1 MNTKGVISKINEA
14 NKTELLF
21 MRKALFASFIKNLQ
35 KEESEGMYF
44 VSLITLLEFER
55 LARHLIEQEIIK
67 N

>member
-14 NKTELLF
+14 NKTELLY
-21 MRKALFASFIKNLQ
+21 MRKALFASLIKNLQ

-44 VSLITLLEFER
+44 VSLVTLLEFER
-55 LARHLIEQEIIK
+55 LARHLIEQDIVK